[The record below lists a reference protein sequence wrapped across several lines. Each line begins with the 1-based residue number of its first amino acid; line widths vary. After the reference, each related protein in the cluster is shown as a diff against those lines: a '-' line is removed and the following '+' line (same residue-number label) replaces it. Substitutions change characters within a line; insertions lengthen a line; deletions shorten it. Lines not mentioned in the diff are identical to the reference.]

1 MRKLLSIVIPAF
13 NEEDNITNTAQTV
26 LSIADEAN
34 IPCEIVFVSDG
45 SKDRTFEKIE
55 QAAKEDNRVRGVEFS
70 RNFGKEAAML
80 AGLATGTGDCF
91 VVMDCDLQHPPQTI
105 VEMYRLWEDGY
116 EIVEG
121 VKSSRGKESF
131 LYKKF
136 SGLFYGILTKL
147 TGFDMQ
153 NTSDFKLIDRKV
165 ANVLLRM
172 PERKTFFR
180 ALTFWTGFKSCQV
193 EYDVA
198 ERTAGVTKWSTR
210 SLIRYAVTN
219 IISFSSSP
227 LNLVTYIGVIALIV
241 SFILGIQTLVRWI
254 CGNAIAGFT
263 TVILLLL
270 IIGGCILI
278 GLGLIGQY
286 ISAIYEEIKQ
296 RPRYII
302 NKDTHGGDSSAS
314 R

>member
-1 MRKLLSIVIPAF
+1 MGKLLSIVIPAY
-13 NEEDNITNTAQTV
+13 NEEANIENTAKTV
-26 LSIADEAN
+26 LAIADEAA

-45 SKDRTFEKIE
+45 SKDETFKQIK
-55 QAAKEDNRVRGVEFS
+55 QASRIDARVRGIEFS
-70 RNFGKEAAML
+70 RNFGKEAAIL
-80 AGLATGTGDCF
+80 AGLATGNGDCF

-105 VEMYRLWEDGY
+105 VEMYRLWLEGY
-116 EIVEG
+116 EVIEG
-121 VKSSRGKESF
+121 VKRSRGKESG
-131 LYKKF
+131 LYRKL
-136 SGLFYGILTKL
+136 SNLFYGILTKL
-147 TGFDMQ
+147 TGFNMH
-153 NTSDFKLIDRKV
+153 NTSDFKLIDKKV
-165 ANVLLRM
+165 AQVLLRM

-180 ALTFWTGFKSCQV
+180 AMTFWTGFKSCQI

-198 ERTAGVTKWSTR
+198 QRMAGETKWS
-210 SLIRYAVTN
+210 SGALIRYAVHN

-227 LNLVTYIGVIALIV
+227 LNLVTYIGVISLIV
-241 SFILGIQTLVRWI
+241 SFVLSIQTLVRWI
-254 CGNAIAGFT
+254 SGSAIEGFT

-286 ISAIYEEIKQ
+286 IAAIYDEVKQ

-302 NKDTHGGDSSAS
+302 SKDTHGGDNGEE

>member
-1 MRKLLSIVIPAF
+1 MGKLLSIVIPAY
-13 NEEDNITNTAQTV
+13 NEEANIENTAKTV
-26 LSIADEAN
+26 LAIADEAV

-45 SKDRTFEKIE
+45 SKDDTFDKIKRVSRMD
-55 QAAKEDNRVRGVEFS
+55 ARVRGIEFS
-70 RNFGKEAAML
+70 RNFGKEAAIL
-80 AGLATGTGDCF
+80 AGLATGNGDCF

-105 VEMYRLWEDGY
+105 VEMYRLWLEGY
-116 EIVEG
+116 EVIEG
-121 VKSSRGKESF
+121 VKRSRGKESG
-131 LYKKF
+131 LYRKL
-136 SGLFYGILTKL
+136 SNLFYGVLTKL
-147 TGFDMQ
+147 TGFNMH
-153 NTSDFKLIDRKV
+153 NTSDFKLIDKKV
-165 ANVLLRM
+165 AQVLLQM

-180 ALTFWTGFKSCQV
+180 AMTFWTGFKSCQI

-198 ERTAGVTKWSTR
+198 QRIAGETKWS
-210 SLIRYAVTN
+210 SGALIRYAVHN

-227 LNLVTYIGVIALIV
+227 LTIVTYIGVISLIV
-241 SFILGIQTLVRWI
+241 SFVLSIQTLVRWI
-254 CGNAIAGFT
+254 SGSAIEGFT

-286 ISAIYEEIKQ
+286 IAAIYEEVKQ

-302 NKDTHGGDSSAS
+302 SKDTHGGDNGEE

>member
-1 MRKLLSIVIPAF
+1 MGKLLSIVIPAY
-13 NEEDNITNTAQTV
+13 NEEANIENTAKTV
-26 LSIADEAN
+26 LAIADEAA

-45 SKDRTFEKIE
+45 SKDDTFDTIKRASRID
-55 QAAKEDNRVRGVEFS
+55 ARVRGIEFS
-70 RNFGKEAAML
+70 RNFGKEAAIL
-80 AGLATGTGDCF
+80 AGLATGNGDCF

-105 VEMYRLWEDGY
+105 VEMYRLWLEGY
-116 EIVEG
+116 EVIEG
-121 VKSSRGKESF
+121 VKRSRGKESG
-131 LYKKF
+131 LYRKL
-136 SGLFYGILTKL
+136 SNLFYGVLTKL
-147 TGFDMQ
+147 TGFNMH
-153 NTSDFKLIDRKV
+153 NTSDFKLIDKKV
-165 ANVLLRM
+165 AQVLLRM

-180 ALTFWTGFKSCQV
+180 AMTFWTGFKSCQI

-198 ERTAGVTKWSTR
+198 QRIAGETKWS
-210 SLIRYAVTN
+210 SGALIRYAVHN

-227 LNLVTYIGVIALIV
+227 LNIVTYIGVISLIV
-241 SFILGIQTLVRWI
+241 SFVLSIQTLVRWI
-254 CGNAIAGFT
+254 SGSAIEGFT

-286 ISAIYEEIKQ
+286 IAAIYDEVKQ

-302 NKDTHGGDSSAS
+302 SKDTHGGDNGEE

>member
-1 MRKLLSIVIPAF
+1 MGKLLSIVIPAY
-13 NEEDNITNTAQTV
+13 NEEVNIANTAKTV
-26 LSIADEAN
+26 LTIADEAA
-34 IPCEIVFVSDG
+34 IPCEVLFISDG
-45 SKDRTFEKIE
+45 SKDSTFEKIQQE
-55 QAAKEDNRVRGVEFS
+55 ARRDSRIRGVEFS
-70 RNFGKEAAML
+70 RNFGKEAAIL

-105 VEMYRLWEDGY
+105 VEMYRLWQEGY
-116 EIVEG
+116 EVIEG
-121 VKSSRGKESF
+121 VKRSRGKESG
-131 LYKKF
+131 LYRKL
-136 SGLFYGILTKL
+136 SNLFYGILTKL
-147 TGFDMQ
+147 TGFNMH

-165 ANVLLRM
+165 AQVLLQM

-180 ALTFWTGFKSCQV
+180 AMTFWTGFKSCQI

-198 ERTAGVTKWSTR
+198 KRTAGETKWS
-210 SLIRYAVTN
+210 SGALIRYAVHN

-227 LNLVTYIGVIALIV
+227 LNIVTYIGVISLIV
-241 SFILGIQTLVRWI
+241 SFILSIQTFVRWL
-254 CGNAIAGFT
+254 CGTAIEGFT
-263 TVILLLL
+263 TVILLIL

-286 ISAIYEEIKQ
+286 IAAIYDEVKQ

-302 NKDTHGGDSSAS
+302 SRDTRGGNTGAE

>member
-1 MRKLLSIVIPAF
+1 MGKLLSIVIPAY
-13 NEEDNITNTAQTV
+13 NEEANIENTAKTV
-26 LSIADEAN
+26 LAIADEAV

-45 SKDRTFEKIE
+45 SKDDTFDKIKRVSRMD
-55 QAAKEDNRVRGVEFS
+55 ARVRGIEFS
-70 RNFGKEAAML
+70 RNFGKEAAIL
-80 AGLATGTGDCF
+80 AGLATGNGDCF

-105 VEMYRLWEDGY
+105 VEMYRLWLEGY
-116 EIVEG
+116 EVIEG
-121 VKSSRGKESF
+121 VKRSRGKESG
-131 LYKKF
+131 LYRKL
-136 SGLFYGILTKL
+136 SNLFYGVLTKL
-147 TGFDMQ
+147 TGFNMH
-153 NTSDFKLIDRKV
+153 NTSDFKLIDKKV
-165 ANVLLRM
+165 AQVLLQM

-180 ALTFWTGFKSCQV
+180 AMTFWTGFKSCQI

-198 ERTAGVTKWSTR
+198 QRVAGETKWS
-210 SLIRYAVTN
+210 SGALIRYAVHN

-227 LNLVTYIGVIALIV
+227 LTIVTYIGVISLIV
-241 SFILGIQTLVRWI
+241 SFVLSIQTLVRWI
-254 CGNAIAGFT
+254 SGSAIEGFT

-286 ISAIYEEIKQ
+286 IAAIYEEVKQ

-302 NKDTHGGDSSAS
+302 SKDTHGGDNGEE

>member
-1 MRKLLSIVIPAF
+1 MGKLLSIVIPAY
-13 NEEDNITNTAQTV
+13 NEEANIENTAKTV
-26 LSIADEAN
+26 LAIADEAA

-45 SKDRTFEKIE
+45 SKDTTFDKIK
-55 QAAKEDNRVRGVEFS
+55 QASRMDARVRGIEFS
-70 RNFGKEAAML
+70 RNFGKEAAIL
-80 AGLATGTGDCF
+80 AGLATGNGDCF

-105 VEMYRLWEDGY
+105 VEMYRLWLEGY
-116 EIVEG
+116 EVIEG
-121 VKSSRGKESF
+121 VKRSRGKESG
-131 LYKKF
+131 LYRKL
-136 SGLFYGILTKL
+136 SNLFYGILTKM
-147 TGFDMQ
+147 TGFNMH
-153 NTSDFKLIDRKV
+153 NTSDFKLIDKKV
-165 ANVLLRM
+165 AQVLLRM

-180 ALTFWTGFKSCQV
+180 AMTFWTGFKSCQI

-198 ERTAGVTKWSTR
+198 QRMAGETKWS
-210 SLIRYAVTN
+210 SGALIRYAVHN

-227 LNLVTYIGVIALIV
+227 LNIVTYIGVISLIV
-241 SFILGIQTLVRWI
+241 SFVLSIQTLVRWI
-254 CGNAIAGFT
+254 SGSAIEGFT

-286 ISAIYEEIKQ
+286 IAAIYDEVKQ

-302 NKDTHGGDSSAS
+302 SKDTHGGGSGEE

>member
-1 MRKLLSIVIPAF
+1 MGKLLSIVIPAY
-13 NEEDNITNTAQTV
+13 NEEANIENTAKTV
-26 LSIADEAN
+26 LAIADEAA

-45 SKDRTFEKIE
+45 SKDDTYNKIKR
-55 QAAKEDNRVRGVEFS
+55 ASRMDARVRGIEFS
-70 RNFGKEAAML
+70 RNFGKEAAIL
-80 AGLATGTGDCF
+80 AGLATGNGDCF

-105 VEMYRLWEDGY
+105 VEMYRLWLEGY
-116 EIVEG
+116 EVIEG
-121 VKSSRGKESF
+121 VKRSRGKESG
-131 LYKKF
+131 LYRKL
-136 SGLFYGILTKL
+136 SNLFYGVLTKL
-147 TGFDMQ
+147 TGFNMH
-153 NTSDFKLIDRKV
+153 NTSDFKLIDKKV
-165 ANVLLRM
+165 AQVLLRM

-180 ALTFWTGFKSCQV
+180 AMTFWTGFKSCQI

-198 ERTAGVTKWSTR
+198 QRIAGETKWS
-210 SLIRYAVTN
+210 SGALIRYAVHN

-227 LNLVTYIGVIALIV
+227 LNIVTYIGVISLIV
-241 SFILGIQTLVRWI
+241 SFVLSIQTLVRWI
-254 CGNAIAGFT
+254 SGSAIEGFT

-286 ISAIYEEIKQ
+286 IAAIYDEVKQ

-302 NKDTHGGDSSAS
+302 SKDTHGGDNGEE